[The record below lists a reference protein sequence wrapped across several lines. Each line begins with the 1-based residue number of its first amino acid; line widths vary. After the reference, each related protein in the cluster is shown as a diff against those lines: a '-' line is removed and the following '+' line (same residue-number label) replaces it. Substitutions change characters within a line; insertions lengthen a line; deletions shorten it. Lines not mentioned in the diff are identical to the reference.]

1 VCITQMLDPTDV
13 DVQVKSKGSSR
24 GEFERLFVDYYTFRS
39 KASLWCSS
47 SRGGARRDGAV
58 SVRMPCVL
66 WHSRCVTAGETG
78 GISTEPSPFCRH
90 GGCAQRRRCALLS
103 AVFIGVCAQRAQL
116 TGSSVVKHCM
126 GGSSMCSN
134 VVKHCSGGSRVHF

>member
-1 VCITQMLDPTDV
+1 MGVFHSFKSVLAQLQQWGKVKEVCITQMLDPTDV

-66 WHSRCVTAGETG
+66 
-78 GISTEPSPFCRH
+78 
-90 GGCAQRRRCALLS
+90 
-103 AVFIGVCAQRAQL
+103 
-116 TGSSVVKHCM
+116 
-126 GGSSMCSN
+126 
-134 VVKHCSGGSRVHF
+134 